1 MIVTCPECSTRY
13 KVDKNAIGT
22 NGRAVRCS
30 QCHASWFVSEA
41 LDMAA
46 FSAQQAEAAAAA
58 TKAKEMH
65 SSELTMLER
74 AQRADLEQM
83 TTEQTHTEQSKFG
96 AVPTEETPPHILL
109 RDKADNH
116 RRRRRL
122 AAVASIWAV
131 PLLLIGSIVS
141 VSYFFRQDIVTAMPN
156 TATAY
161 KALGIDVSL
170 SGLTIEDP
178 ITRSAYIN
186 GESVLVINGAVKN
199 ISTRPRDVPLIELSL
214 HSPSDEK
221 LVSWLVDTNTARL
234 EKGERASFTSEYPGA
249 PIDAA
254 VLRYRFADET
264 AVLVQEEA
272 GPLGEA
278 TSQE

>member
-13 KVDKNAIGT
+13 KVDKSAIGA

-41 LDMAA
+41 LDLAA
-46 FSAQQAEAAAAA
+46 FSAQKQEAQAAPVTAEDDHNSDIS
-58 TKAKEMH
+58 MH
-65 SSELTMLER
+65 ER
-74 AQRADLEQM
+74 AQRASK
-83 TTEQTHTEQSKFG
+83 EQSRPAPAPIKE
-96 AVPTEETPPHILL
+96 AAPHVML
-109 RDKADNH
+109 RDKADNQ

-131 PLLLIGSIVS
+131 PLLLIGSIIS
-141 VSYFFRQDIVTAMPN
+141 VGYFFRQDIVTAMPN

-170 SGLTIEDP
+170 SGLTIENP

-199 ISTRPRDVPLIELSL
+199 ISTQPRDVPLIELSL

-249 PIDAA
+249 PVDA
-254 VLRYRFADET
+254 VQLRYRFADET
-264 AVLVQEEA
+264 AVIVQENA
-272 GPLGEA
+272 VPLGEA
-278 TSQE
+278 ASQE